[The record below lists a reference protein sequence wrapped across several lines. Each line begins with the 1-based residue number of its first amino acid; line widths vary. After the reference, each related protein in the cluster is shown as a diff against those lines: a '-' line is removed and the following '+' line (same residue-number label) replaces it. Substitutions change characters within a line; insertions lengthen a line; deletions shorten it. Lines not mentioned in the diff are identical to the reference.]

1 MDFLSNS
8 KENKKKILDSF
19 RLKEGDSGSAQ
30 VQIALSTYR
39 LKYLIP
45 HFEKNAKDHH
55 SRRGLIKLV
64 NKRAKLLRY
73 LKSKNL
79 ESYKDLIKKLGI
91 RK

>member
-39 LKYLIP
+39 FKV
-45 HFEKNAKDHH
+45 FD
-55 SRRGLIKLV
+55 S
-64 NKRAKLLRY
+64 
-73 LKSKNL
+73 SF
-79 ESYKDLIKKLGI
+79 
-91 RK
+91 